1 MAYPPVFINFLD
13 SKFKRPLHYM
23 VPDKFDM
30 NFNPLYNEESMSF
43 HTYAMNNFLGVESST
58 REKRNLIIDCL
69 LRNNLINDDTAEKI
83 LNTQHVLTKF
93 RIDTNGAL
101 RKMYLAET
109 NEKLVK
115 KFEIEYFYNVY
126 GNSFRKINKIT
137 LEPLLQF

>member
-1 MAYPPVFINFLD
+1 
-13 SKFKRPLHYM
+13 M

-30 NFNPLYNEESMSF
+30 NCNPLYNEESMSF

-69 LRNNLINDDTAEKI
+69 LRNNLINDDNAEKI

-101 RKMYLAET
+101 RKMYLA
-109 NEKLVK
+109 
-115 KFEIEYFYNVY
+115 
-126 GNSFRKINKIT
+126 
-137 LEPLLQF
+137 

>member
-30 NFNPLYNEESMSF
+30 NCNPLYNEESMSF

-69 LRNNLINDDTAEKI
+69 LRNNLINDDNA
-83 LNTQHVLTKF
+83 
-93 RIDTNGAL
+93 
-101 RKMYLAET
+101 
-109 NEKLVK
+109 
-115 KFEIEYFYNVY
+115 
-126 GNSFRKINKIT
+126 
-137 LEPLLQF
+137 